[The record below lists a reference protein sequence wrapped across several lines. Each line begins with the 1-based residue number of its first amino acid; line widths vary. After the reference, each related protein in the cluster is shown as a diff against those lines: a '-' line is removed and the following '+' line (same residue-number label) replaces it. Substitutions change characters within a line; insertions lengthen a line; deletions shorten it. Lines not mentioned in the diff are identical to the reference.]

1 MNDEIIIKAKA
12 DIEVIKHR
20 IYEVRGLRV
29 MLDRDLAELYNVETR
44 ALNQAVR
51 RNIDRFPE
59 DFMFVMTDDEMNAWK
74 SQIVMSNSI
83 RMGMRRPP
91 VVFTELGIAMLSSV
105 LRSETAIQV
114 NINIMRA
121 FVMIRQAVAAWQD
134 TNLKVEQFWGV
145 GEKTAQHLH
154 NMGVFTGKQLRGL
167 TIQQLTTQFGKMGKV
182 LYDFAR
188 GIDERPVITEWVR
201 KSVGCERTYIND
213 LTKKE
218 DMLAELDT
226 LADELET
233 RLTRNNFKGRTLVL
247 KVKFNDFKQSTHSSS
262 ENGVIE
268 HKERIMSLV
277 RQLLDDVDFQQ
288 RPVRLLGITVTNPVE
303 DEVRRGPVQLYIE
316 WPPYPISEKDAE

>member
-134 TNLKVEQFWGV
+134 TNLKVEQLSHKV
-145 GEKTAQHLH
+145 DSLNARVDEILH
-154 NMGVFTGKQLRGL
+154 EQNENNMEMAVQIGALNDALDQLREKPSTL
-167 TIQQLTTQFGKMGKV
+167 
-182 LYDFAR
+182 
-188 GIDERPVITEWVR
+188 R
-201 KSVGCERTYIND
+201 KRIG
-213 LTKKE
+213 
-218 DMLAELDT
+218 
-226 LADELET
+226 
-233 RLTRNNFKGRTLVL
+233 
-247 KVKFNDFKQSTHSSS
+247 FKQD
-262 ENGVIE
+262 N
-268 HKERIMSLV
+268 K
-277 RQLLDDVDFQQ
+277 
-288 RPVRLLGITVTNPVE
+288 
-303 DEVRRGPVQLYIE
+303 
-316 WPPYPISEKDAE
+316 

>member
-1 MNDEIIIKAKA
+1 MDEGIIIKANT

-59 DFMFVMTDDEMNAWK
+59 DFMFVMTEDEMNAWK

-121 FVMIRQAVAAWQD
+121 FVAIRHAMGAWQGV
-134 TNLKVEQFWGV
+134 NLKVEQLSHKV
-145 GEKTAQHLH
+145 DNLNARVDEILH
-154 NMGVFTGKQLRGL
+154 EQNENNMEMAVQINALNDALDQLREKPS
-167 TIQQLTTQFGKMGKV
+167 T
-182 LYDFAR
+182 
-188 GIDERPVITEWVR
+188 PR
-201 KSVGCERTYIND
+201 KRIG
-213 LTKKE
+213 
-218 DMLAELDT
+218 
-226 LADELET
+226 
-233 RLTRNNFKGRTLVL
+233 
-247 KVKFNDFKQSTHSSS
+247 FKQ
-262 ENGVIE
+262 EN
-268 HKERIMSLV
+268 K
-277 RQLLDDVDFQQ
+277 
-288 RPVRLLGITVTNPVE
+288 
-303 DEVRRGPVQLYIE
+303 
-316 WPPYPISEKDAE
+316 

>member
-1 MNDEIIIKAKA
+1 MDEGIIIKANT

-59 DFMFVMTDDEMNAWK
+59 DFMFVMTEDEMNAWK

-121 FVMIRQAVAAWQD
+121 FVAIRHAIGAWQGV
-134 TNLKVEQFWGV
+134 NLKVEQLSHKV
-145 GEKTAQHLH
+145 DNLNARVDEILH
-154 NMGVFTGKQLRGL
+154 EQNDNNMEMAVQIEAINDALDQLRAQPS
-167 TIQQLTTQFGKMGKV
+167 I
-182 LYDFAR
+182 
-188 GIDERPVITEWVR
+188 PR
-201 KSVGCERTYIND
+201 KRIGY
-213 LTKKE
+213 
-218 DMLAELDT
+218 
-226 LADELET
+226 
-233 RLTRNNFKGRTLVL
+233 
-247 KVKFNDFKQSTHSSS
+247 KQ
-262 ENGVIE
+262 EN
-268 HKERIMSLV
+268 K
-277 RQLLDDVDFQQ
+277 
-288 RPVRLLGITVTNPVE
+288 
-303 DEVRRGPVQLYIE
+303 
-316 WPPYPISEKDAE
+316 